1 MGKRTGWTRMG
12 LNRQER
18 QENERMEDKKELA
31 TKRHK
36 GTDGKNKP
44 QINADGR
51 RGEPE
56 GRDILPLRASIQGN
70 ALGDRTHPQNQPL
83 RGVT

>member
-1 MGKRTGWTRMG
+1 MG

-36 GTDGKNKP
+36 REQMGKTN
-44 QINADGR
+44 R
-51 RGEPE
+51 RLTQMGAEGSPE
-56 GRDILPLRASIQGN
+56 GARHTPAIAGKHSRATPWGTEHT
-70 ALGDRTHPQNQPL
+70 LKTCP
-83 RGVT
+83 